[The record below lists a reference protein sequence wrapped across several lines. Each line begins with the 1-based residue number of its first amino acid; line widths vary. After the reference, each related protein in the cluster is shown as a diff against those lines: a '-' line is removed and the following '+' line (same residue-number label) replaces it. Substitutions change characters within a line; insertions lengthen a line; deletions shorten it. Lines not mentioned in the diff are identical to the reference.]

1 MKVSRA
7 IATPALPLYE
17 GGGGVGPAALLLGN
31 EWSGLA
37 LDFVVNHYAVRVRSN
52 SELLL
57 GSGPYSMLPGL
68 ALDFTDN
75 SNAVGT

>member
-1 MKVSRA
+1 MKAALA
-7 IATPALPLYE
+7 IATPAIPLSHA
-17 GGGGVGPAALLLGN
+17 GGDGAAVALLGN